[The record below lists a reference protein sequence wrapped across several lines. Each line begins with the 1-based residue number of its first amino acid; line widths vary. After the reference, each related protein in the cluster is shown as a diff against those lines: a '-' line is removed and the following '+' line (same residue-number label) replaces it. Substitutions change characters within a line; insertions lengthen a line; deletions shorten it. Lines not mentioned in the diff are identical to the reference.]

1 MGAAAFACYKV
12 LMLIVKSNLISCAF
26 AIIFAVIVYAIMVLV
41 TGTLKIE
48 EIRRLPKGDKLV
60 SILNRVLKK

>member
-1 MGAAAFACYKV
+1 
-12 LMLIVKSNLISCAF
+12 
-26 AIIFAVIVYAIMVLV
+26 MVLV

>member
-1 MGAAAFACYKV
+1 
-12 LMLIVKSNLISCAF
+12 MLIVKSNLISCAL

-41 TGTLKIE
+41 TGTLSLD